1 MVGAAAPVDPGRKG
15 PAPYAA
21 IGFDWQWALFNG
33 SRVGYV
39 ATHNEKHPPL
49 MTGSMDDTRLKLMEA
64 IARKKLVT
72 AQYNG
77 QTLTLAPHL
86 LFERRGDLFI
96 SALNLNKS
104 WRSDEEP
111 RLGHFKLG
119 GLASIELSEEG
130 FEPLPGFEAAPPREE
145 DTPLLGV

>member
-1 MVGAAAPVDPGRKG
+1 
-15 PAPYAA
+15 
-21 IGFDWQWALFNG
+21 
-33 SRVGYV
+33 
-39 ATHNEKHPPL
+39 

-64 IARKKLVT
+64 IARKKVVT

>member
-1 MVGAAAPVDPGRKG
+1 
-15 PAPYAA
+15 
-21 IGFDWQWALFNG
+21 
-33 SRVGYV
+33 
-39 ATHNEKHPPL
+39 
-49 MTGSMDDTRLKLMEA
+49 MDDTRLKLMEA

-119 GLASIELSEEG
+119 GLAEIALSEDG
-130 FEPLPGFEAAPPREE
+130 FDPLPGFDAAPPHEA

>member
-1 MVGAAAPVDPGRKG
+1 
-15 PAPYAA
+15 
-21 IGFDWQWALFNG
+21 
-33 SRVGYV
+33 
-39 ATHNEKHPPL
+39 
-49 MTGSMDDTRLKLMEA
+49 MDDTRLKLMEA

-119 GLASIELSEEG
+119 GLAAIALSEDG
-130 FEPLPGFEAAPPREE
+130 FDPLPGFDAAPPHAA